1 MHLVLMNDGRLP
13 VATMQEST
21 RSRWIINWMQ
31 AQKCALVVKKANAI
45 LQHSDWKV
53 LDRKKKME
61 LLFYATTGEVC
72 AIFVCF
78 SSLCIKKQLKNSAPT
93 AGAEFVYHVPVE
105 VSLHDTFC
113 IGHRFSLVC
122 RAPGIC
128 IAELIGKAW
137 ICTTECIFR
146 FSCCY
151 SISSSQPN

>member
-1 MHLVLMNDGRLP
+1 MFHDWP
-13 VATMQEST
+13 
-21 RSRWIINWMQ
+21 RWVWKGGVWDNI
-31 AQKCALVVKKANAI
+31 KAVS
-45 LQHSDWKV
+45 LW
-53 LDRKKKME
+53 ME
-61 LLFYATTGEVC
+61 LWWFFGGRREKKVCLHLLFWWWKNLNIYLIMLIVPKLTTTGEVS

-78 SSLCIKKQLKNSAPT
+78 SSLCIKKKLKNSAPT
-93 AGAEFVYHVPVE
+93 ARAEFVYHVPVE

-137 ICTTECIFR
+137 ICTIECIFR